1 MRHRKLVV
9 AGAVFGL
16 AMGSGGAA
24 LAAGTAKAPAKTTVK
39 PVMSQTYKINRYV
52 RVGMR
57 WNKDVYHV
65 RAGGTLRVTAGPKG
79 GEPHTFTVVRKKDLP
94 RTTKQI
100 DNCLPKGICGKLAMA
115 HGADPS
121 SDGPPKFLFL
131 DNGKAHKTAPDLDRP
146 GDSVALGFGPKDR
159 SINLKVTA
167 KKGTTLYFMCLIHP
181 WMQAK
186 VVVG

>member
-24 LAAGTAKAPAKTTVK
+24 ALAAGSKAPAKTTVK
-39 PVMSQTYKINRYV
+39 EAAGMKVKINRYV
-52 RVGMR
+52 QDGMR

-65 RAGGTLRVTAGPKG
+65 RSGGTLHLIANGLSDG
-79 GEPHTFTVVRKKDLP
+79 PHTFTVVRKKDLP
-94 RTTKQI
+94 RTVKQI
-100 DNCLPKGICGKLAMA
+100 NNCLPKGICGKLAIA
-115 HGADPS
+115 HGADPN
-121 SDGPPKFLFL
+121 SDAPPKFLFL
-131 DNGKAHKTAPDLDRP
+131 DNGKAQNTPPAINKP
-146 GDSVALGFGPKDR
+146 GDSVAIGFGPQDMKF
-159 SINLKVTA
+159 NLKVTA
-167 KKGTTLYFMCLIHP
+167 KKGTTLHFMCLIHP